1 MSEFLKVV
9 HYKEAQEAIRKYFP
23 IKGKEKK
30 TLLESLGLILA
41 EDLFSPEDIPSF
53 NRSTVD
59 GYAVN
64 SKDTF
69 GSSES
74 LPGYFKNI
82 AEVLMGEEND
92 IKLGTGECAWIP
104 TGGMLPATADAAV
117 MLEYSEQLGEDTVLL
132 YRAVGPGEN
141 IMQQGEDIKK
151 NAKIFSQGKKIRP
164 QDIGLLASLGIQELD
179 VYKPLRVAVISTG
192 DEIIPLDQPIKL
204 GQIRDTNSYTIAA
217 AINETNNQ
225 AVVYPIIKDDYALI
239 KRTIEQAL
247 AENDLIL
254 ISGGSSV
261 GTKDMTLDVLLSLA
275 NSELLFH
282 GIAIRPGKPTLAV
295 KTEKNLIIGLPG
307 HPVSAFMIQQIL
319 CSPFLAPRNN
329 IQVLAEL
336 ESNIASQA
344 GRDDFVAVKLIE
356 DTDMKLKA
364 KPLIGKSGL
373 MSILSMA
380 DAYIHIPYE
389 QQGIEKGQ
397 TIKVTLF

>member
-1 MSEFLKVV
+1 
-9 HYKEAQEAIRKYFP
+9 
-23 IKGKEKK
+23 
-30 TLLESLGLILA
+30 
-41 EDLFSPEDIPSF
+41 
-53 NRSTVD
+53 
-59 GYAVN
+59 
-64 SKDTF
+64 
-69 GSSES
+69 
-74 LPGYFKNI
+74 
-82 AEVLMGEEND
+82 MGEEND